1 MAAADLWAAV
11 VSSYDADGLVSLT
24 NFRDRSGTTVNTAT
38 GESAAQGV
46 IDVWPLYA
54 QTDYDD
60 DNPQHV
66 EIGKF
71 AVIAILWR
79 RGGTSSSIAKVEWDE
94 VFGAEGMVARV
105 KMTGARGRPGPVSNS
120 GVQQRSELV
129 NGRAVR
135 GWSDVDSLPT
145 GILPL
150 RRTAGHD

>member
-11 VSSYDADGLVSLT
+11 VSSYDVDGLVSLT
-24 NFRDRSGTTVNTAT
+24 NFRDRSGTTVNTAA

-60 DNPQHV
+60 NNPQHV
-66 EIGKF
+66 EVGKF